1 METIVLVLMVLVFLN
16 TWIKLTF
23 LKWWQVAVVTAA
35 CSIFVG
41 MTWEWAIQQSR
52 NEIQA
57 WLANQPLML
66 DVSVVLTIEVF
77 WQIAYCILSGKMLY
91 GEPMRRRTIWI
102 YRILRF
108 FPGILVFPVLFYALV
123 QTIYAFPGVDFAIIA
138 WTLAGVIGIIMP
150 TGAWGLRWLIPEKDL
165 RLEVLFL
172 LSTLIL
178 ILGVVATVNGTTTF
192 HGSDPIEW
200 LALATFF
207 ILAVVCGIIGLL
219 RYNKTTKD

>member
-1 METIVLVLMVLVFLN
+1 MVLVFLN

-23 LKWWQVAVVTAA
+23 LKWWQIGLVTIA
-35 CSIFVG
+35 CTIFVG
-41 MTWEWAIQQSR
+41 CIWSMAIQQSR

-66 DVSVVLTIEVF
+66 DVSVVLTLEVF
-77 WQIAYCILSGKMLY
+77 WQIAYCMLSGRMLY
-91 GEPMRRRTIWI
+91 GEPMSRRVVWL

-108 FPGILVFPVLFYALV
+108 FPGVLIFPVLYYLLIQVIYAL
-123 QTIYAFPGVDFAIIA
+123 PGYDFSTVA
-138 WTLAGVIGIIMP
+138 WILAIGIGILLP
-150 TGAWGLRWLIPEKDL
+150 TGAWGLRMLLPEKDL

-172 LSTLIL
+172 LSSLIL
-178 ILGVVATVNGTTTF
+178 ILGIVATVNGTTTF

-200 LALATFF
+200 LALAAFS
-207 ILAVVCGIIGLL
+207 ILTVGCGIIGLL